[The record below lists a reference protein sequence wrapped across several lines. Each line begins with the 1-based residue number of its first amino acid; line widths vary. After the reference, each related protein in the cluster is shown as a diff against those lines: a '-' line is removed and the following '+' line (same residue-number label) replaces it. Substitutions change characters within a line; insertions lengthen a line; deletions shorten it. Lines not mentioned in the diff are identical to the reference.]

1 MKREFPAPDRART
14 PVMQTIITVEG
25 KVFLVLNYALQ
36 LEGLGVSFGITAGIL
51 NSVSDG
57 DVY

>member
-1 MKREFPAPDRART
+1 MKRTFPAPDRART
-14 PVMQTIITVEG
+14 LVMQTIITVEG
-25 KVFLVLNYALQ
+25 KIFLVLNYAQQ
-36 LEGLGVSFGITAGIL
+36 LEGLGGSVGITAGIL